1 MLRLLTMDSFVSIGN
16 SVRSLRKAK
25 SLSQGQLASDANVS
39 RTTLVQ
45 IEQGK
50 SAQLS
55 SLGSVLRVVGGHL
68 NISND
73 SPEVSK
79 RRQARAANELKLAA
93 SREKHLKIALKFAL
107 GDADSV
113 ALKEDALRLVDM
125 WQQQELCSL
134 VYIEKWRQILNA
146 EPSQIARNLAS
157 SMDDEWGPALRQNTP
172 FAMSAA

>member
-1 MLRLLTMDSFVSIGN
+1 M
-16 SVRSLRKAK
+16 
-25 SLSQGQLASDANVS
+25 
-39 RTTLVQ
+39 
-45 IEQGK
+45 
-50 SAQLS
+50 
-55 SLGSVLRVVGGHL
+55 